1 MVIISPWA
9 RPGYVDS
16 HRATTASML
25 AFTEHTF
32 GLQPLSGRDAAAYD
46 YGNSF
51 DFEQPPL
58 APTEMTHSKLTPHQR
73 YVFHHP
79 PENPEGT

>member
-1 MVIISPWA
+1 
-9 RPGYVDS
+9 
-16 HRATTASML
+16 ML

-32 GLQPLSGRDAAAYD
+32 GLQPLTGRDAAAYD

-51 DFEQPPL
+51 DFAQEPL
-58 APTEMTHSKLTPHQR
+58 APTAMTHSTLTPHQR

-79 PENPEGT
+79 PEDPEGT